1 MGRPS
6 KLSDAQWGE
15 VLRRAAQGET
25 VAALAAKFKVD
36 KGTISRR
43 VSQQVQNVKALAGR
57 IAEDEAALESM
68 PISQRIAT
76 RTLADQLK
84 SIGENVTRAAV
95 ASSESA
101 AFLSEAARDRAKD
114 AVLKEKDSNG
124 RKVDPIA
131 AMEADGLQI
140 AANRALSPAMRLIT
154 ATMGKPQTEEP
165 DDEQPTLSNLSD
177 AELDQFIALQEK
189 ARS

>member
-131 AMEADGLQI
+131 AMEAYGLQI